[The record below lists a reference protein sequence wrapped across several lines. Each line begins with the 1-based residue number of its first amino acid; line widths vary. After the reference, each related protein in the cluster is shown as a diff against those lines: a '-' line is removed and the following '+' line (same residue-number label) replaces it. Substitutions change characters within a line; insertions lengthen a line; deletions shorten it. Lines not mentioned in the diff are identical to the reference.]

1 MKIMNI
7 FLNIKTKKTFD
18 IGPFIRLL
26 FVLLISSALFTACE
40 VSEKITIDMGEPIVL
55 SVSTAEITLEQAKT
69 NNTAV
74 KYSWTTGTNRG
85 TQASISYIFQIDFS
99 GNNFTSAITIE
110 LGKAVFSKAFTVGEL
125 NDILLNTYGVS
136 PNTQSELEAR
146 VIAEVASDEVEPDTS
161 DVITIAVTPY
171 EPVST
176 TLYFMGGAAPNGWN
190 ANKATPMVADQDD
203 PTTFTYQG
211 DLKPGQLKFITDLGS
226 LLPSYQK
233 GENENSLLYRTDDT
247 QPNVNFIIP
256 EAGIYNISLNLI
268 DLTISI
274 ILKAGPGY
282 DVLYIFGSA
291 TPNGWDIENALEM
304 IQNPDDLFQFTYEGV
319 LNPGEFKIPINKNT
333 DLGQDMFMKDPDDS
347 TKVYLHVGGD
357 PDDSNWSIYKEN
369 WYSILLDVSDNTIS
383 IEPFKLYII
392 GSATPVG
399 WDIANAIELE
409 QDPSNWY
416 VFRYEGPLTA
426 GEFKF
431 PINRQMDWGQDMY
444 MKDPSDPSKMYR
456 HTGGEEDDEKWIFT
470 EADAGTYILII
481 NVKDLTIDIQKQ

>member
-1 MKIMNI
+1 MNI
-7 FLNIKTKKTFD
+7 FLNIKTKKPFNV
-18 IGPFIRLL
+18 GPLIRLL
-26 FVLLISSALFTACE
+26 FVVLISSALFTNCDE
-40 VSEKITIDMGEPIVL
+40 NEEITIDMGEPIVL
-55 SVSTAEITLEQAKT
+55 SVSTTEITLEQAKA
-69 NNTAV
+69 NKAAV
-74 KYSWTTGTNRG
+74 EYSWTTGTNRG
-85 TQASISYIFQIDFS
+85 TQASISYTFQIDLS
-99 GNNFTSAITIE
+99 GNDFTNAITIE
-110 LGKAVFSKAFTVGEL
+110 LGKAVFAKAFTVGEL

-136 PNTQSELEAR
+136 LNTQSELEAR
-146 VIAEVASDEVEPDTS
+146 VIAEVASDEVEPNIS

-176 TLYFMGGAAPNGWN
+176 TLYFMGSAAPNGWD
-190 ANKATPMVADQDD
+190 ANKATPMVVDQDD

-211 DLKPGQLKFITDLGS
+211 DLKPGQLKFITALGS

-233 GENENSLLYRTDDT
+233 GEDENSLLYRTDET
-247 QPNVNFIIP
+247 QPNVNFVIP

-319 LNPGEFKIPINKNT
+319 LSPGEFKIPVNKNT

-347 TKVYLHVGGD
+347 TKVYFHIGGD
-357 PDDSNWSIYKEN
+357 PDDSKWDIYKEN
-369 WYSILLDVSDNTIS
+369 WYSLVLDVSDNTIS
-383 IEPFKLYII
+383 IEPLKLYII

-399 WDIANAIELE
+399 WDISNAIELE

-416 VFRYEGPLTA
+416 EFRYEGPLTA

-431 PINRQMDWGQDMY
+431 PINRQFDWGQDMY

-470 EADAGTYILII
+470 EADAGTYILTV

>member
-1 MKIMNI
+1 MNI
-7 FLNIKTKKTFD
+7 FLNIKTKKAFNV
-18 IGPFIRLL
+18 GPLIRLI
-26 FVLLISSALFTACE
+26 FVVLISSALFTACE
-40 VSEKITIDMGEPIVL
+40 ENEEITIDMGEPIVL
-55 SVSTAEITLEQAKT
+55 SVSTTEIALEQAKD

-74 KYSWTTGTNRG
+74 EYSWTTGTNRG
-85 TQASISYIFQIDFS
+85 TQASISFTFQIDLS
-99 GNNFTSAITIE
+99 SNNFANAITSE
-110 LGKAVFSKAFTVGEL
+110 LGKAVFAKAFTVGEL

-146 VIAEVASDEVEPDTS
+146 VIAEVSSDEVEPDSS
-161 DVITIAVTPY
+161 DIITIAVIPY

-176 TLYFMGGAAPNGWN
+176 TIYFMGSAAPNGWD
-190 ANKATPMVADQDD
+190 ANKATPMVVDQDD

-211 DLKPGQLKFITDLGS
+211 DLEPGQLKFITTLGS

-233 GENENSLLYRTDDT
+233 GEDENSLLYRTDDT
-247 QPNVNFIIP
+247 QPNVNFVIP
-256 EAGIYNISLNLI
+256 EAGIYNISMNLI

-274 ILKAGPGY
+274 NLKEGPGY

-319 LNPGEFKIPINKNT
+319 LSPGEFKIPVNKNT
-333 DLGQDMFMKDPDDS
+333 DLEQDMFMKDPGDS
-347 TKVYLHVGGD
+347 TKVYLHIGGD
-357 PDDSNWSIYKEN
+357 PDDSKWNIYKEN
-369 WYSILLDVSDNTIS
+369 WYTLELDLSDNTIS

-399 WDIANAIELE
+399 WDISNAIELE
-409 QDPSNWY
+409 QDPANWY
-416 VFRYEGPLTA
+416 IFQYEGPLTA

-431 PINRQMDWGQDMY
+431 PINRQTDWAQDMY
-444 MKDPSDPSKMYR
+444 MKDPNDPSKMYR

-470 EADAGTYILII
+470 EADAGNYILTV